1 MFLKNENDILNLV
14 VFKDRK
20 MEYIFLGV
28 RGSTPASGRNFNK
41 YGGHTSCSLVN
52 LAEREKI
59 VVDTGT
65 GIIGWGQDLMKNKGG
80 RSLRLSILFTH
91 FHLDHLMGLL
101 FFNPLYSPSTQITF
115 YSSLSPKGL
124 EKCLSNLM
132 GGRFFPV
139 KFMDTPSKKIF
150 RKIPPGRFRIGGVQI
165 SHCPLNHPQGALAFK
180 FQDKHKSVVLA
191 TDTEHPKDGIDVELA
206 AFSFGADYLIYD
218 AMLTSS
224 EYKAGKQGWGHS
236 TWEEGI
242 KVAESAQVGHLVLSH
257 FNPIHTDSKID
268 QILSQSK
275 KKLPKTLA
283 AKEGQK
289 IIL

>member
-1 MFLKNENDILNLV
+1 
-14 VFKDRK
+14 
-20 MEYIFLGV
+20 MEYTFLGV
-28 RGSTPASGRNFNK
+28 RGSTPSSGRNYNK
-41 YGGHTSCSLVN
+41 YGGHTSCALVN
-52 LAEREKI
+52 LAEKEKI

-65 GIIGWGQDLMKNKGG
+65 GIIEWGQKLMKNQGG
-80 RSLRLSILFTH
+80 RSLQLSIFFTH

-101 FFNPLYSPSTQITF
+101 FFSPLYSPSTRITF
-115 YSSLSPKGL
+115 YSSLSPKSL
-124 EKCLSNLM
+124 EKCLGSLM

-150 RKIPPGRFRIGGVQI
+150 RKIPPGKFRIGGIQI

-191 TDTEHPKDGIDVELA
+191 TDTEHPKNGIDEELA
-206 AFSFGADYLIYD
+206 AFSHGANYLIYD
-218 AMLTSS
+218 AMLTPS
-224 EYKAGKQGWGHS
+224 EYKAGKYGWGHS

-268 QILSQSK
+268 QILFQSK
-275 KKLPKTLA
+275 KKLPNTLA
-283 AKEGQK
+283 AKEKMK
-289 IIL
+289 ITI

>member
-1 MFLKNENDILNLV
+1 
-14 VFKDRK
+14 
-20 MEYIFLGV
+20 MEFTFLGV
-28 RGSTPASGRNFNK
+28 RGSTPASGNKFNK
-41 YGGHTSCSLVN
+41 YGGHTSCSLVQ
-52 LAEREKI
+52 LPDREKI

-65 GIIGWGQDLMKNKGG
+65 GIIGWGQDLKKNQGG

-101 FFNPLYSPSTQITF
+101 FFSPLFSPSTQITF
-115 YSSLSPKGL
+115 YSSLSPKSL
-124 EKCLSNLM
+124 EKCLSSLM

-139 KFMDTPSKKIF
+139 KFMETPSKKIF
-150 RKIPPGRFRIGGVQI
+150 RKIPPGRFRIAGIQI

-180 FQDKHKSVVLA
+180 FQDKYKSIVLA
-191 TDTEHPKDGIDVELA
+191 TDTEHPENGIDEELA
-206 AFSFGADYLIYD
+206 AFAFGADYLIYD
-218 AMLTSS
+218 AMLTPS
-224 EYKAGKQGWGHS
+224 EYKAGKKGWGHS

-242 KVAESAQVGHLVLSH
+242 KVAKKAEVGRLILSH
-257 FNPIHTDSKID
+257 FNPVHTDSKID